1 VVDLVPNF
9 AVSVAAVFAV
19 TGSVVIVNVADVA
32 NAGIITEAGV
42 DAVLTLLV
50 SFTVSPPV
58 GAIDELVTVPIALF
72 PPMTLEGLT
81 DKLARVGALMVSVL
95 ETDFEPIMALIVTV
109 AFTGTGIV
117 LTGNDAL
124 VFPAATVTDDST
136 VAEELDEES
145 VRTAPLLPAF
155 AERVTVAVEDVP
167 PTTDAGDNDNLLTD

>member
-1 VVDLVPNF
+1 MVPNF

-72 PPMTLEGLT
+72 PPMRLEGLT
-81 DKLARVGALMVSVL
+81 DKVDSVGALMVSVL
-95 ETDFEPIMALIVTV
+95 ETDFEPAMALIVTV

-145 VRTAPLLPAF
+145 VTTAPLLPAF